1 MGTNAESLKIRVAVP
16 EEADA
21 ISELAIRS
29 KTHWNYTPEQML
41 VFRGELTLSPED
53 LVSSHAHVYFDDR
66 VTWTSTDD
74 ELPRLGGKTELDP
87 I

>member
-1 MGTNAESLKIRVAVP
+1 MGTNAEALKIRVAVP

-21 ISELAIRS
+21 ISGLAIGS
-29 KTHWNYTPEQML
+29 KAHWNYTPKQIL

-53 LVSSHAHVYFDDR
+53 LVSSHVYFDDR

-74 ELPRLGGKTELDP
+74 ELPRLGGKTGLEP

>member
-1 MGTNAESLKIRVAVP
+1 MGTNAEALKIRVAVP

-21 ISELAIRS
+21 ISGLAIGS
-29 KTHWNYTPEQML
+29 KKNWNYTPEQIL

-66 VTWTSTDD
+66 VTWMWTDD
-74 ELPRLGGKTELDP
+74 ELPRLDGKTGLEP